1 METMVTSRVHYD
13 MPPEWAHPDTDS
25 AWTIAVW
32 GPHGTTRSNPQPGIL
47 NATAILQTEGPGQCI
62 AWASPPIT
70 LESAASEQIEISKAI
85 AHSMLKAMRQ
95 HSALVSPDITSEF
108 AGGKHREA
116 MQQRSAWTSS
126 NITPESATSEQI
138 FDAIQSFYLS
148 KNSMRDRQIAARMLA
163 LYRDALAEDERILSA
178 SLRQFTDFFL
188 AHPDLS
194 LPRITLTPDGTLRVR
209 WIQGEGS
216 FTAIEFTGKLLAK
229 LVAEI
234 PREQGLTAQHFSR
247 EPVTHIL
254 SVARAIG
261 ASFVG
266 RA

>member
-1 METMVTSRVHYD
+1 MRRNLQ
-13 MPPEWAHPDTDS
+13 PDIGKVIVS
-25 AWTIAVW
+25 CLSK
-32 GPHGTTRSNPQPGIL
+32 GTWQRIVL
-47 NATAILQTEGPGQCI
+47 V
-62 AWASPPIT
+62 SPAIT
-70 LESAASEQIEISKAI
+70 LE
-85 AHSMLKAMRQ
+85 
-95 HSALVSPDITSEF
+95 F
-108 AGGKHREA
+108 ADGKHREA
-116 MQQRSAWTSS
+116 MQQHSTWTSS
-126 NITPESATSEQI
+126 NITPEFATSEQI
-138 FDAIQSFYLS
+138 FDAIQSLYLS
-148 KNSMRDRQIAARMLA
+148 KNCPRDRQIAARILA
-163 LYRDALAEDERILSA
+163 LYRDTLAEDERILSA

-216 FTAIEFTGKLLAK
+216 FTAIEFTGKPLAK

-261 ASFVG
+261 ASFAG
-266 RA
+266 MDRH